1 MSNGRSPEVVVNI
14 NDLEDPAYF
23 RGIDAGEQL
32 ERERIL
38 GLFEARRNEYADAE
52 KAATKERDDETAV
65 SYEMQIKDLDGL
77 IALITGRQK

>member
-38 GLFEARRNEYADAE
+38 SLFDARRNQYVDAE
-52 KAATKERDDETAV
+52 KFATKEGDETAIY
-65 SYEMQIKDLDGL
+65 YEMQIKLIADL
-77 IALITGRQK
+77 IALIEGGQK